1 MSQVDQQPSTDE
13 HYTIISADCHAGG
26 SHEMYREYLDPAW
39 RDEFDAWR
47 EKYKNPFR
55 DLQDGGR
62 IRNWDDDKRNGDLE
76 ADGIVGEVV
85 FPNTVPPFFPS
96 FILFAR
102 PPTEEQYPARLAGI
116 HAHNRWLAEWCARY
130 PNRRAGIGQIFLNDV
145 DQAIADVEW
154 CKENGLRGGVLISA
168 VPPDVKY
175 VKPLYDPCYEPL
187 WQACQD
193 MGMPVNSHG
202 GTGLPDYGKYQAA
215 ALIFITEVPFY
226 SQRAFVQLLFAGVF
240 ERYPDLKFVMTEMG
254 CSWLPPMLRHFDGLM
269 AQIRKTG
276 RIGEMRYAEGDV
288 LPKSA
293 TEYFRQNCWV
303 GASQPGSDDVAAM
316 ETIGVD
322 RFMWGADYP
331 HEEGTGPY
339 TREHLRQRFSKLPTD
354 VLRRA
359 LGANAAEL
367 YGFDLDALAPI
378 ADRVGPTVSEIATP
392 LDRLPDHPNEALLR
406 V

>member
-1 MSQVDQQPSTDE
+1 MTEPDE

-47 EKYKNPFR
+47 ERYRNPFR

-62 IRNWDDDKRNGDLE
+62 LRNWDDERRNGDLE
-76 ADGIVGEVV
+76 TDGIVAEVV

-102 PPTEEQYPARLAGI
+102 PPTAEEYAPRLAGVR
-116 HAHNRWLAEWCARY
+116 AHNRWLADWCARY
-130 PNRRAGIGQIFLNDV
+130 PSRRAGIGQIFLNDV
-145 DQAIADVEW
+145 DEAIKDVEW
-154 CKENGLRGGVLISA
+154 CQAHGLRGGVLVSA

-175 VKPLYDPCYEPL
+175 VKPLYDPCYDPL
-187 WQACQD
+187 WEACQD
-193 MGMPVNSHG
+193 LGMPVNSHG
-202 GTGLPDYGKYQAA
+202 GTGLPDYGRYQAA
-215 ALIFITEVPFY
+215 ALLFITEVPFY

-240 ERYPDLKFVMTEMG
+240 ERFPRLKFVMTEMG
-254 CSWLPPMLRHFDGLM
+254 CSWLPPMLKHFDRLM
-269 AQIRKTG
+269 EQIRETG

-293 TEYFRQNCWV
+293 TDYFLQNCWV
-303 GASQPGSDDVAAM
+303 GASQPGGDDVSAM
-316 ETIGVD
+316 RKLGID
-322 RFMWGADYP
+322 RFMWGSDYP
-331 HEEGTGPY
+331 HEEGTGPF
-339 TREHLRQRFSKLPTD
+339 TREHLRQRFAD
-354 VLRRA
+354 VPVRDLRRV

-367 YGFDLDALAPI
+367 YGFDLDALAPL
-378 ADRVGPTVSEIATP
+378 ADQFGPTVAEVATP

-406 V
+406 A